1 MLSPAI
7 PATPATRPGQ
17 NLIVNLTTTTS
28 RSLLNEFNFTYAGR
42 EITQQAIA
50 DLSNRTK
57 LGVDIPKIFQE
68 NIGNLIPTA
77 AISGIAT
84 LNVARAYLKQLL
96 NLELSDNVTK
106 VKGKHIFK
114 MGGIYSYGG
123 NRENPSSSYTN
134 GSFSFTTGFSKNAL
148 ANMLLGLPATY
159 TETEHLVV
167 SHARFSSLEA
177 FVQDD
182 WKVAPRLTLNVGV
195 RYTNFFN
202 PWDTENVLTNFL
214 PSAFDPARA
223 PAVDPKTGQPVP
235 GTGDPLNGI
244 VIAGKNYPYGKRVTT
259 NNTNLFGPRIG
270 FAWVPSR
277 KSKMVVRG
285 GVGVNYT
292 PPPLATFIND
302 AFHNPPFS

>member
-1 MLSPAI
+1 MHPNAVKILNLYQSPNFAGPGAIIYISAAPSQQLWREDMIRIDHQFSPNWKMYGRYAHDSPDIPTPYGETPVSSISNRFPAI
-7 PATPATRPGQ
+7 PATTATRPGQ
-17 NLIVNLTTTTS
+17 NLAVNLTTTTS

-84 LNVARAYLKQLL
+84 LNVARAYLKQLF

-134 GSFSFTTGFSKNAL
+134 GSFSFTTGFSKNPL
-148 ANMLLGLPATY
+148 ANVLLGLPATY

-167 SHARFSSLEA
+167 SHARFASLEA
-177 FVQDD
+177 FVQAD
-182 WKVAPRLTLNVGV
+182 WKSARRLMLHIGV

-214 PSAFDPARA
+214 PSAFTPAPSPTTDP
-223 PAVDPKTGQPVP
+223 
-235 GTGDPLNGI
+235 
-244 VIAGKNYPYGKRVTT
+244 
-259 NNTNLFGPRIG
+259 
-270 FAWVPSR
+270 
-277 KSKMVVRG
+277 
-285 GVGVNYT
+285 T
-292 PPPLATFIND
+292 PPHPL
-302 AFHNPPFS
+302 